1 MTPRG
6 HQKAF
11 SWGAKHP
18 TFCFAMKDRI
28 MDTRILKRFEEDFA
42 EEIKLAGND
51 PAARQV
57 LGKGFSW
64 PPAA

>member
-1 MTPRG
+1 MWRTMTPRG

-28 MDTRILKRFEEDFA
+28 MDTRILKRFEEDFTD
-42 EEIKLAGND
+42 EIKSAGND
-51 PAARQV
+51 PAASTPEQ
-57 LGKGFSW
+57 
-64 PPAA
+64 PAKLA